1 MERTSDLG
9 ARMRV
14 KRRRYGSQTGS
25 DDFDE
30 DLDSEDSPPGY
41 EESITPS
48 TATTDLTR
56 TRSGLSAMTRTR
68 SYR

>member
-1 MERTSDLG
+1 
-9 ARMRV
+9 MRV
-14 KRRRYGSQTGS
+14 KTRRYGSQTGS

-30 DLDSEDSPPGY
+30 ELDDSEDSPPGY

-48 TATTDLTR
+48 TAATDLTR

-68 SYR
+68 SYRYNTIA